1 MKKIRLISF
10 VVVSLLVFGI
20 LVFAS
25 GQKDGEVKIK
35 SIKIEGNNY
44 LSSSEVSDIIKNDV
58 INFSKDSIDIIKV
71 KDKIQKNQY
80 IKSSNLVFDD
90 ENLIVRIQ
98 ERAPIAYYIQN
109 DETKFISNDFKIMD
123 YRKIPAHL
131 DLPILHLSN
140 FKKLSQLNNLNKLF
154 DFFHNENVSFLK
166 SHISEIFYNTSS
178 SEVEFILTENA
189 IKVKLGY
196 YKNWEKN
203 VRKLEDYWLTISLN
217 ERNNISL
224 IDLRWDKRI
233 VVS

>member
-154 DFFHNENVSFLK
+154 DFFHFCRSPMVSANFVGNRAAWVLREK
-166 SHISEIFYNTSS
+166 SYQT
-178 SEVEFILTENA
+178 
-189 IKVKLGY
+189 K
-196 YKNWEKN
+196 
-203 VRKLEDYWLTISLN
+203 
-217 ERNNISL
+217 
-224 IDLRWDKRI
+224 
-233 VVS
+233 